1 MSNAGLRLA
10 LQLLASPVVCNAPC
24 HVFVDLF
31 LGHDTRDQ
39 GFTTRAEGAVFSRA
53 RMDVRHIKR
62 MEVAETKKQ
71 IQKERR
77 VYVDDGGHLYV
88 KAEELF
94 ADPDI
99 RRQLEEANAL
109 AEELGLKRK
118 SDDELGLKR

>member
-1 MSNAGLRLA
+1 
-10 LQLLASPVVCNAPC
+10 
-24 HVFVDLF
+24 
-31 LGHDTRDQ
+31 
-39 GFTTRAEGAVFSRA
+39 
-53 RMDVRHIKR
+53 

-99 RRQLEEANAL
+99 RGQLEEANAL

-118 SDDELGLKR
+118 SDDELGLKRRE